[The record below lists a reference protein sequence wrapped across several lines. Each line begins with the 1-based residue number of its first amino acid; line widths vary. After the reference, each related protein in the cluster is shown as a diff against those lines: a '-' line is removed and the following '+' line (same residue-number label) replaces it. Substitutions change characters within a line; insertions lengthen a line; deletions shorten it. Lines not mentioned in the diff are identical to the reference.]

1 MAARFG
7 ESLAAA
13 ISFLRIQISYVTVKG
28 FVFNDHSEKKK
39 KNRNWGI
46 PLIIIAN
53 NFTRVSIQFMV

>member
-39 KNRNWGI
+39 NRNWGI